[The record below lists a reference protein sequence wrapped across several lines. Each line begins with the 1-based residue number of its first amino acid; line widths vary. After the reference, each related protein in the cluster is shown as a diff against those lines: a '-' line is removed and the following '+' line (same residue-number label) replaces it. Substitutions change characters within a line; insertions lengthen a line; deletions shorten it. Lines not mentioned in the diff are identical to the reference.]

1 VEASDVE
8 HIREDAPRVRTP
20 GSRPRARGHVRA
32 VRQLPLA
39 PSPIREGRPSRQIL
53 GREAYYR
60 RFLALSDMVATCAA
74 IFAAAA
80 LTGQRASVA
89 AVVGAP
95 VVVLLAKM
103 AGLYDRDELLVRK
116 TTLEE
121 APSLFQVATVFTLAA
136 WIVQAALDPN
146 AFSPAEAGVLWPLLF
161 TLLLSVRAVA
171 RRAARRV
178 LDPERCL
185 VVGTRGAAER
195 LSKTFA
201 RGSTVNAEV
210 VGRIPIQYGRRDGED
225 RVGAVAPS
233 TVPLLGDLDAL
244 SGVLRA
250 HAVDRVLVA
259 PGGGLTDELLE
270 VIKAV
275 KAFGVRVSVV
285 PRLFEV
291 VGSSAVYDDVGGT
304 TLLGIRR
311 YGLSRSS
318 WRLKRALDL
327 VLTTVLLTC
336 LSPVFVLIAI
346 AIKLDSR
353 GPVLFRQRRIGQEG
367 LEFEMVKFR
376 TMSEDAERKKR
387 ELVPLNEA
395 EGLFKI
401 ADDPRI
407 TRVGKILRK
416 SSLDELPQLLNVL
429 YGQMSLVGPRP
440 LVPDDDE
447 RVQGLDRRRLHVPP
461 GMTGHWQIL
470 GSSRVPLGEMV
481 KIDYLYGA
489 NWSLWG
495 DLKILLRTVPYVA
508 ARRGQ

>member
-1 VEASDVE
+1 MEASKLE
-8 HIREDAPRVRTP
+8 HIRTDPPRVRTP
-20 GSRPRARGHVRA
+20 GSRPRARGHVRP
-32 VRQLPLA
+32 VQQLPLA
-39 PSPIREGRPSRQIL
+39 PTPIQEGRPSGQIL
-53 GREAYYR
+53 GRESYYR
-60 RFLALSDMVATCAA
+60 RFLGLSDVIATCTA

-80 LTGQRASVA
+80 VTEQRASVA
-89 AVVGAP
+89 ALVAVP

-103 AGLYDRDELLVRK
+103 AGLYDRDESLVRK

-121 APSLFQVATVFTLAA
+121 APSLFQVTTVFTLGA
-136 WIVQAALDPN
+136 WIVDPN
-146 AFSPAEAGVLWPLLF
+146 GFSSAEAAVLWPLLF
-161 TLLLSVRAVA
+161 TLLLSVRAIA
-171 RRAARRV
+171 RRAAQRV
-178 LDPERCL
+178 LMPERCI
-185 VVGTRGAAER
+185 VIGSMDSAEHLR
-195 LSKTFA
+195 KTFA
-201 RGSTVNAEV
+201 RGSSVNAEV
-210 VGRIPIQYGRRDGED
+210 VGRIPIQYGRRSGED
-225 RVGAVAPS
+225 RLGAAAPS
-233 TVPLLGDLDAL
+233 SVPLLGDLDAL
-244 SGVLRA
+244 SRVLRE
-250 HAVDRVLVA
+250 HGIDRVLVA
-259 PGGGLTDELLE
+259 PGDGLTDELLE
-270 VIKAV
+270 VIRAV

-291 VGSSAVYDDVGGT
+291 VGSSAAFDDVEGT

-311 YGLSRSS
+311 YGLNRSS
-318 WRLKRALDL
+318 WRLKRTLD
-327 VLTTVLLTC
+327 VALTTLLLAC
-336 LSPVFVLIAI
+336 LIPVFVVIAI

-387 ELVPLNEA
+387 ELVALNEA

-407 TRVGKILRK
+407 TRVGKVLRK

-429 YGQMSLVGPRP
+429 RGQMSLVGPRP

-447 RVQGLDRRRLHVPP
+447 QVHGLDRRRLHVPP